1 MRLEVFCEDR
11 LGLTREL
18 LDLLVLRGID
28 LRGIDIDPIG
38 RIYLNFAELEFATF
52 SSLMAEI
59 RRIAGVTDVR
69 TVPWMPSEREHLAL
83 SALLV
88 AMPEPVLSLDT
99 KGRVELANPASCLLF
114 GQSQAK
120 LRNHPVAQLIADFNV
135 QRWLE
140 SSPQE
145 THAEHVVVNGQNY
158 LLEVTPV
165 YLEGEHNERVLT
177 GAVAMLRSTVRM
189 GRQLQTMT
197 SQDTS
202 AFSQI
207 LAVGPKMRHVV
218 EQARKLAMLSAPLLI
233 VGDTGTGKD
242 LLAHACHLASPRAG
256 KPYLALNCGSIP
268 EDAVESELFGD
279 ALQGK
284 KGFFEQAN
292 GGCMI
297 ARAINP
303 SVFGVLFNNWAL
315 ELAILLTTLA
325 ISGLTGWLLVR
336 YSALP
341 GATGAWGSSPGGASA
356 MVVMAQEYG
365 ADVRLVAL
373 MQYLRVLFV
382 VGAAAL
388 VVRYALGNEAQEM
401 TQDIVWFPSLTQ
413 NFPFT
418 LLLTAVAC
426 WLGMRLRIPSGAMLL
441 PMLLGALAQ
450 GGGWLMLELPEWL
463 LAMAYAVLGW
473 TVGLQFN
480 KAIFLLAL
488 KTLPQIIASIIGLI
502 LMCALMALAL
512 THILQ
517 MDFMTAYLATSPG
530 GLDTVAI
537 IAAGTR
543 ADMSFIMA
551 LQTLRLFTILLTGP
565 AMARA
570 ISRYAPRQ

>member
-18 LDLLVLRGID
+18 L
-28 LRGIDIDPIG
+28 
-38 RIYLNFAELEFATF
+38 ATF

-292 GGCMI
+292 GGSVLLDEIGEMSPRMQTKLLRFLNDGTFRRVGEDHEVHVDVRVICATQKNLLFV
-297 ARAINP
+297 ARFADEQGIP
-303 SVFGVLFNNWAL
+303 RPKLSADLSTVLTRYSWPGNVRQLKNAVYRAL
-315 ELAILLTTLA
+315 TQLEGFELRPQDILLPDHDVASLPVGEEAMEGSLDDITRRFERSVLTQLYRSYPSTRKLA
-325 ISGLTGWLLVR
+325 KRLGVSHTAIANKLR
-336 YSALP
+336 
-341 GATGAWGSSPGGASA
+341 
-356 MVVMAQEYG
+356 EYG
-365 ADVRLVAL
+365 LSQKKGD
-373 MQYLRVLFV
+373 
-382 VGAAAL
+382 
-388 VVRYALGNEAQEM
+388 E
-401 TQDIVWFPSLTQ
+401 
-413 NFPFT
+413 
-418 LLLTAVAC
+418 
-426 WLGMRLRIPSGAMLL
+426 
-441 PMLLGALAQ
+441 
-450 GGGWLMLELPEWL
+450 
-463 LAMAYAVLGW
+463 
-473 TVGLQFN
+473 
-480 KAIFLLAL
+480 
-488 KTLPQIIASIIGLI
+488 
-502 LMCALMALAL
+502 
-512 THILQ
+512 
-517 MDFMTAYLATSPG
+517 
-530 GLDTVAI
+530 
-537 IAAGTR
+537 
-543 ADMSFIMA
+543 
-551 LQTLRLFTILLTGP
+551 
-565 AMARA
+565 
-570 ISRYAPRQ
+570 